1 MSIVFI
7 LSFQNIKI
15 VNVDT
20 ISNTES
26 SDIKQSILNDIPN
39 KEIEYKEYGLNAP
52 VLGDL
57 NFKK

>member
-1 MSIVFI
+1 MVFI

-26 SDIKQSILNDIPN
+26 SDKEQSILNDIPN
-39 KEIEYKEYGLNAP
+39 KEMEAYSSSTT
-52 VLGDL
+52 
-57 NFKK
+57 